1 MRTESVAAYNFA
13 FRLLVTVIVLA
24 LIVTGALAWQLYS
37 IIRSSL
43 SSIRGT
49 LEDVSHSLD
58 LTKKIRVERMD
69 EIGRD

>member
-1 MRTESVAAYNFA
+1 VRTESVAAYNFA

>member
-1 MRTESVAAYNFA
+1 MCTDSVAAYNFA

-37 IIRSSL
+37 IMRSSL
-43 SSIRGT
+43 ASIRGT

-58 LTKKIRVERMD
+58 LTKQIRVERMD